1 MRNEIEDFLFDF
13 KRENDIEVMFDDID
27 VIMEQCLDIARM
39 RRP

>member
-27 VIMEQCLDIARM
+27 VIMEQCLDIART